1 VARGISQEES
11 ISNTRSESNM
21 RTWNDI
27 TIERAEAIFSAAE
40 KHEHPVAKR
49 AAVYAAAMGEKYED
63 LINMSLSDFEKYTKE
78 WRFLDTK
85 ATKEVPRSWKGGKLT
100 SDIKDLTAGQLVDI
114 ETTTKEGKN
123 TLHRVMALLW
133 ESDMPLEER
142 EKYVRENMPYP
153 IARGVHDFFL
163 SRSLRLQRRLLKYFN
178 LTLRVA
184 AMKIKAQVVLE
195 RYFGGLFGSR
205 K

>member
-1 VARGISQEES
+1 
-11 ISNTRSESNM
+11 M
-21 RTWNDI
+21 KTWNDI
-27 TIERAEAIFSAAE
+27 TIEKAEAIFSASE
-40 KHEHPVAKR
+40 KHEHPIAKR
-49 AAVYAAAMGEKYED
+49 AAVYAAAMGEDYDKM
-63 LINMSLSDFEKYTKE
+63 INMSLSGFEKYTKE

-85 ATKEVPRSWKGGKLT
+85 PTKSVPKSWKGGRLT

-163 SRSLRLQRRLLKYFN
+163 RRSLRLQSRLVRYLA
-178 LTLRVA
+178 LRMRTQL
-184 AMKIKAQVVLE
+184 MKLRLQIALDKF
-195 RYFGGLFGSR
+195 FGGFRGSR
-205 K
+205 KSRKRTTAE